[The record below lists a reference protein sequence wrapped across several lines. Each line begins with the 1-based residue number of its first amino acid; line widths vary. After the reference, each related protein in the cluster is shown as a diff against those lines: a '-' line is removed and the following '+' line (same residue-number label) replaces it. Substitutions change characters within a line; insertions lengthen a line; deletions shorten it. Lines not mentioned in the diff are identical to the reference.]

1 MIISKSTLLNNILS
15 ELSDNSTGQISPRD
29 IRHNLVDIIDSIHL
43 LTEGSNIESLN
54 LGTPD
59 IRSVRIGLLSLDS
72 LNLDGYTSTD
82 NIAVGYAALK
92 SSYQTRRNTAV
103 GSYALSCNIHG
114 DANVALGYNALAGN
128 TTGYS
133 NVALGTHTL
142 NNNKR
147 GNFNIAIGNAAGYY
161 IGPDDDYKFYL
172 ASHPIDES
180 YICDNPNGANLTPL
194 MHGDLNSNVLGLNT
208 NSLHS
213 NSTLQV
219 GGNVSPS
226 TTSSFTLGVS
236 SYVWSSGY
244 IGTVLNGDTKVVLG
258 TNDLTLTSNDN
269 IIFNSSGI
277 YLNSNEI
284 KFGGH
289 LLPDQHATH
298 DIGSI
303 DNRFN
308 KAYFEELLTDYV
320 TALQKSFFSNKTLY
334 LASSGEWA
342 IDGGGPSSLY
352 EYYPCPSSPDP
363 VAILDDN
370 EIDGGGLVLQSTS
383 DQYKFIFKSTDD
395 VCGSTKRWYSNI
407 GLEISGVNSYLKT
420 PSVISTDSLNCYG
433 IFMSGEQVF
442 FAQKDLYEN
451 NHNIAGDGQI
461 SFYAPSGGTQLDEF
475 IISHASVESGVDI
488 SQRYLSSAHPV
499 ELEDGKQKL
508 TGFETKYFDE
518 ELNSR
523 LVTRS
528 YSNSSKSNNH
538 IVLMNQGEGC
548 VGINNFTANGQ
559 DLVAETIFN
568 VRSSNDAI
576 ARVTAENDAS
586 SFAALQLFAPQNC
599 ANSGVEIFYQNNSG
613 IFGLNIFDD
622 FNKHEVLHSDNG
634 DYLGIYATS
643 GTGDLV
649 TIGNET
655 YTNASIALYERSSTP
670 SNQALYGKIYVSNK
684 DFAGQSQTLNFMD
697 EEGNNFNLVRNTSD
711 SADGLIYS
719 ENGNTFGGLNCPD
732 VRGDTP
738 NASNNTAYGDS
749 TLNDITN
756 GDCNTFYGYNAGS
769 TITTGS
775 QNVGIGCN
783 VMLNASGDVSN
794 NIVIGSNG
802 MGQGLDSNHN
812 LLIGSSNGSPLITG
826 KLGPRISD
834 KRVDI
839 VNGSLNVQS
848 LARILQLT
856 GEKIE
861 IQDFSGSDYPDED
874 FSVSFAGN
882 ENSDLMVW
890 NHNSNPFETLFS
902 YKTFNPSRPFVEV
915 KGDVRVKGAV
925 AFRDGSFM
933 ESASELNS
941 IGPALDRLNNIFI
954 EGVSLEN
961 IDPAHSI
968 ESPTQG
974 IVKNRLGGLEHV
986 ITNRDPH
993 SKIKKGDY
1001 IIAIKIGQEYRPIW
1015 ISNESS
1021 SCTCCTK

>member
-29 IRHNLVDIIDSIHL
+29 IRHNLIDVIDSIHL
-43 LTEGSNIESLN
+43 LTGDNNIESLN

-59 IRSVRIGLLSLDS
+59 IRSVRVGKLSLES
-72 LNLDGYTSTD
+72 INLDGYTSTD
-82 NIAVGYAALK
+82 NIAIGYASLK

-114 DANVALGYNALAGN
+114 DANTALGYNSLAGN

-161 IGPDDDYKFYL
+161 IGPDDNYKFYL

-180 YICDNPNGANLTPL
+180 YICDNPNGVNLTPL
-194 MHGDLNSNVLGLNT
+194 MYGDLNSNILGLNT
-208 NSLHS
+208 NFLHS

-226 TTSSFTLGVS
+226 TTSSFSLGVP
-236 SYVWSSGY
+236 SYVWDSAY
-244 IGTVLNGDTKVVLG
+244 VGTVLNGDTSIVLG
-258 TNDLTLTSNDN
+258 ERDLTLTANDN
-269 IIFNSSGI
+269 IILNSSGI
-277 YLNSNEI
+277 YLNANDI
-284 KFGGH
+284 KVGSH
-289 LLPDQHATH
+289 LLPDQHATY
-298 DIGSI
+298 DIGSV
-303 DNRFN
+303 DKRFN

-320 TALQKSFFSNKTLY
+320 TALQKAFFSHKTLY

-352 EYYPCPSSPDP
+352 EYYPCPNSPDIVP
-363 VAILDDN
+363 ILKDD

-383 DQYKFIFKSTDD
+383 NQYKFIFKSTED
-395 VCGSTKRWYSNI
+395 VCGTTKRWHSNI
-407 GLEISGVNSYLKT
+407 GLELSGVNAYLKT

-442 FAQKDLYEN
+442 FAQKELYDIN
-451 NHNIAGDGQI
+451 DNIAGDGQVN
-461 SFYAPSGGTQLDEF
+461 FYAPSGGTQLDEF
-475 IISHASVESGVDI
+475 IISHVSVESGVDI
-488 SQRYLSSAHPV
+488 SQRYLTSAYPV
-499 ELEDGKQKL
+499 VLEDGKQKL
-508 TGFETKYFDE
+508 TGFETTYFDQG
-518 ELNSR
+518 LDSR

-538 IVLMNQGEGC
+538 TVLMNQGEGSF
-548 VGINNFTANGQ
+548 GINNFTANGQ
-559 DLVAETIFN
+559 DLVPETIFN
-568 VRSSNDAI
+568 IRSSNDAI
-576 ARVTAENDAS
+576 ARVTAENNDS
-586 SFAALQLFAPQNC
+586 SFASLQLFAPQNC

-622 FNKHEVLHSDNG
+622 FNKHEILHSTNG

-649 TIGNET
+649 TIGNQD
-655 YTNASIALYERSSTP
+655 YSNASIALYQRSSTP
-670 SNQALYGKIYVSNK
+670 SNQPLYGKLYVSNK
-684 DFAGQSQTLNFMD
+684 DVVGQSQTLKFVD
-697 EEGNNFNLVRNTSD
+697 DEGNNFDLILNSSN
-711 SADGLIYS
+711 ANDGLIYS
-719 ENGNTFGGLNCPD
+719 QNGNTFGGLNCPD

-738 NASNNTAYGDS
+738 NARNNTAYGNS
-749 TLNDITN
+749 SLSDITD
-756 GDCNTFYGYNAGS
+756 GDCNTFYGYNAGN

-775 QNVGIGCN
+775 QNVGIGCD
-783 VMLNASGDVSN
+783 VMLNANVDVSN
-794 NIVIGSNG
+794 NIVIGTNR
-802 MGQGLDSNHN
+802 MGQGLDSNYN

-826 KLGPRISD
+826 KLGPRLSD

-839 VNGSLNVQS
+839 IDGSFNVHS
-848 LARILQLT
+848 LANILQLT
-856 GEKIE
+856 GNKIE
-861 IQDFSGSDYPDED
+861 IKDSSGSDYPDED
-874 FSVSFAGN
+874 FSVAFAGN
-882 ENSDLMVW
+882 EKSDLMVW

-941 IGPALDRLNNIFI
+941 VGPALDRLNNIFV
-954 EGVSLEN
+954 EGVSLEDISVASN
-961 IDPAHSI
+961 ID
-968 ESPTQG
+968 SPTQG
-974 IVKNRLGGLEHV
+974 IIKNRLGGKEHV

-1001 IIAIKIGQEYRPIW
+1001 IIAIKMDQEYRPIW